1 MGGAK
6 QAKERHRAKDRHVS
20 RREKLGRICRDMKL
34 DAILVT
40 DPVNVSYLTG
50 FAGDS
55 SYLFVSYKEALLLSD
70 SRFTEQIEEEC
81 PGLPYDL
88 RKSGEL
94 HPAAV
99 ARIVKEAKYAKL
111 AFEAAATSVANLEAW
126 NSATKTAAFLPTT
139 GLVEKLRAIKDPDEI
154 ISIQAALKIADKAF
168 AALKGRLGADPTER
182 ELANLLDAAMRNAG
196 ASCAAFPPI
205 VAVGGR
211 AAMAHAIPGDRRVSE
226 DPLLLIDWGARGR
239 FYNSDCTRML
249 YRGKP
254 SAKFEKAFEIV
265 LQANRKAT
273 AGIRPGAKAAEVDA
287 LARNHITQSG
297 YGKRFGHG
305 LGHGLGMQVHE
316 APFFRPGGEHV
327 LEAGMVVTVEPGIYL
342 PGWGGI
348 RIEDVVRVT
357 DDGCETLTALPRDLD
372 SCRWD

>member
-1 MGGAK
+1 MGGTNPAK
-6 QAKERHRAKDRHVS
+6 DRHRAKDRHLS
-20 RREKLGRICRDMKL
+20 RREKLGRICRDLKL

-55 SYLFVSYKEALLLSD
+55 SYLFVSYQGALLLSD
-70 SRFTEQIEEEC
+70 SRFTEQIQEEC
-81 PGLPYDL
+81 PGLPCDL

-99 ARIVKEAKYAKL
+99 SRIVKEAKYAKL
-111 AFEAAATSVANLEAW
+111 GFEAAATSVANLESW
-126 NSATKTAAFLPTT
+126 RSATRNAEFVPTN
-139 GLVEKLRAIKDPDEI
+139 GAVEKLRAIKDPDEI
-154 ISIQAALKIADKAF
+154 AAIKDALKIADKA
-168 AALKGRLGADPTER
+168 LGVLRGRLGADPTER
-182 ELANLLDAAMRNAG
+182 ELANLLDASMRNAG
-196 ASCAAFPPI
+196 AICASFPPI
-205 VAVGGR
+205 VAVGER
-211 AAMAHAIPGDRRVSE
+211 AAMAHAIPGDRRVTE
-226 DPLLLIDWGARGR
+226 DPLLLVDWGARGR

-249 YRGKP
+249 FHGKP
-254 SAKFEKAFEIV
+254 SAKFAKAFEVV
-265 LQANRKAT
+265 LKANQKAVK
-273 AGIRPGAKAAEVDA
+273 GIRPGAKAADVDA
-287 LARNHITQSG
+287 LARNHITEAG

-316 APFFRPGGEHV
+316 APFFRPGSEQV
-327 LEAGMVVTVEPGIYL
+327 LEPGMVVTVEPGIYL

-357 DDGCETLTALPRDLD
+357 DEGCETLTALPRDLD